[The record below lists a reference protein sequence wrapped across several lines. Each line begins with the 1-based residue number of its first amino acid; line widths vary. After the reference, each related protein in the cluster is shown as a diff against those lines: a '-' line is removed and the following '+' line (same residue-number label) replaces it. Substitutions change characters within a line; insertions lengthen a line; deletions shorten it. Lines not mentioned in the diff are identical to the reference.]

1 MKSRLPF
8 IIQVVFLFII
18 HHSAFIIW
26 SEGFVLLIEDLF
38 KNRKPVVGVI
48 HVGALPGTPASQ
60 FSVDELTELAAR
72 EAALYRDAGVDAV
85 AVENMH
91 DVPYTRG
98 SVGPEIVA
106 AMSVVARAVKSEAK
120 LPTGVQIL
128 AGANTEAMS
137 VAHAAGLDFIRA
149 EGFAFA
155 HVADEGLIESSAA
168 ELLRFRRHI
177 GAERVRVWADVKK
190 KHSSHAITADVPLGE
205 TAAAVE
211 FMRADAVIVTGG
223 VTGEPPRIE
232 DVREAKSRCRLPV
245 LLGSGVTAENVAE
258 FYDAADGFIVGSYFK
273 EGGLWS
279 NTVDPSR
286 VERMTDALRR
296 LSARP

>member
-1 MKSRLPF
+1 M
-8 IIQVVFLFII
+8 
-18 HHSAFIIW
+18 
-26 SEGFVLLIEDLF
+26 IEDLF
-38 KNRKPVVGVI
+38 TNRKPVVGVI

-60 FSVDELTELAAR
+60 FGVDELTELAAR
-72 EAALYRDAGVDAV
+72 EAARYRDAGVDAV

-168 ELLRFRRHI
+168 ELLRFRRRI

-190 KHSSHAITADVPLGE
+190 KHSSHAITSDVSLGE

-232 DVREAKSRCRLPV
+232 DVREAKSHCRLPV

-258 FYDAADGFIVGSYFK
+258 FYDDADGFIVGSYFK

-279 NTVDPSR
+279 NRVDPSR
-286 VERMTDALRR
+286 VERMTEALRR
-296 LSARP
+296 MHARL